1 MKRQQWR
8 GSTPLIAAQHT
19 TPVGRWLLVGRN
31 WWPCLGN
38 ANGNAKLLHSTVQG
52 SEATDQ
58 AVKRSIP
65 RPGRAPGSN
74 IPPSCLCMRQRDT
87 LAAGGQWAVGRPSQ
101 KPEKRK
107 GQQGQASAS
116 IGWPGDRP
124 TTTRHWPLPAS
135 ACLSGCCASS
145 RQSSVL
151 DRHPSKGSEREGI
164 ATHPCLRTHT
174 WFRRVSQAAG
184 RQRRIAS
191 GLGTE
196 ESTHCRPGRGRI

>member
-145 RQSSVL
+145 RPSSVL
-151 DRHPSKGSEREGI
+151 DRHPSKLGIGEGGDSDASLPENTYLVPESVAGSRET
-164 ATHPCLRTHT
+164 ATD
-174 WFRRVSQAAG
+174 RVRFGNGGEHS
-184 RQRRIAS
+184 
-191 GLGTE
+191 L
-196 ESTHCRPGRGRI
+196 